1 MRPKKAIIIMLI
13 LTPFLIIA
21 NAVLHAAGN
30 GTIEGIITSQK
41 TGDPVIGASVLVKGT
56 TRGAMTDYDG
66 KYIIM
71 RMEPGVY
78 TLVITHLEFNTVE
91 ITDVVVKQDSS
102 IDVSSKL
109 VVKTTDIDKV
119 IQVTGKQ
126 DQLKVYETANQTTI
140 TREEIETA
148 PVTTVGELLDQ
159 VAGVVTNTKGE
170 VFIRSGRAGE
180 VSYIIDGVPGNE
192 RKGSDVKSN
201 SVGIPSPSYSARN
214 FESRKKTKDSRTSTP
229 KIRYNHDG
237 TISYDEVYY
246 DYEYEYDDYYWFPD
260 GQYDAMFFQNYGTNP
275 FINAFRDNLST
286 FAIDVD
292 DASYVMT
299 RSYLERG
306 SLPPEDAVRVEEFL
320 NHFDY
325 NYDAPHK
332 AAFQINVEGGSST
345 FGPKRSKLL
354 KIGIKGKEIDSYYRK
369 PANLVFVIDVS
380 GSMRREDRLEL
391 VKKSLRMLVKE
402 LKSNDK
408 VGIVIYGSRGEV
420 LLQPTS
426 VRHKNLI
433 LKTINKLRSGG
444 STNAEEGLKLGYK
457 MANRFFDRNRINR
470 VILCSDGVANVGH
483 TGPDQILR
491 QVERF
496 TDKGIT
502 LSTVG
507 FGMGNYNDILM
518 EKLSNKG
525 NGSYSYVD
533 DIKEARKVFIE
544 NLTGMLQVIARDVKI
559 QVEFNPEVV
568 KSYRLLGYEN
578 RGIAD
583 HKFRDDTEDGGEIG
597 SGHEV
602 TALYEVVLNRKKAK
616 GSIAMVNVRYK
627 DPNITHV
634 SEHEATEI
642 SYNIP
647 GRVLS
652 GSFRDCTTDFRLAAA
667 AAEFSE
673 ILRGSY
679 WARGSSLRKVFEI
692 VRDIENETED
702 AQVSEFM
709 DLIRLADRF
718 EDQLAER

>member
-21 NAVLHAAGN
+21 NAVLQAAGN
-30 GTIEGIITSQK
+30 GTIEGVVTEKGTNKPI
-41 TGDPVIGASVLVKGT
+41 IGASVMVVGT
-56 TRGAMTDYDG
+56 TRGAMTDFDG
-66 KYIIM
+66 RFIIK
-71 RMEPGVY
+71 RMDPGVY
-78 TLVITHLEFNTVE
+78 ELQITHLEYTTVK
-91 ITDVVVKQDSS
+91 ITNVVVKNDTSS
-102 IDVSSKL
+102 EVNVKL
-109 VVKTTDIDKV
+109 EVKNTDIDKV
-119 IQVTGKQ
+119 IKVKGKQ
-126 DQLKVYETANQTTI
+126 DQLKIYETANQQTI
-140 TREEIETA
+140 TREEKDIA
-148 PVTTVGELLDQ
+148 PVTTVDEILTQ
-159 VAGVVTNTKGE
+159 VAGVVTNTQGE
-170 VFIRSGRAGE
+170 VYNRES
-180 VSYIIDGVPGNE
+180 
-192 RKGSDVKSN
+192 SN
-201 SVGIPSPSYSARN
+201 KPKIGIPAPVSDAMSYQSQQK
-214 FESRKKTKDSRTSTP
+214 SKSVRTPVP
-229 KIRYNHDG
+229 K
-237 TISYDEVYY
+237 ISYDHEGTAYGFDEPCY
-246 DYEYEYDDYYWFPD
+246 PDYDDYYWFPD
-260 GQYDAMFFQNYGTNP
+260 GQYDAMFFQDYGTNP

-306 SLPPEDAVRVEEFL
+306 SLPPEDAVRVEEFV

-325 NYDAPHK
+325 NYDAPYK
-332 AAFQINVEGGSST
+332 SAFQINVEGGPSV
-345 FGPKRSKLL
+345 FGPRHSKLL
-354 KIGIKGKEIDSYYRK
+354 KIGIKGKEIASYHRK

-380 GSMRREDRLEL
+380 GSMGRENRLEL

-402 LKSNDK
+402 LKSDDK

-420 LLQPTS
+420 LLEPTRVS
-426 VRHKNLI
+426 NKRHI
-433 LKTINKLRSGG
+433 LNTISRLHAGG
-444 STNAEEGLKLGYK
+444 STNAEEGINLGYR
-457 MANRFFDRNRINR
+457 MANKYFDRNRINR
-470 VILCSDGVANVGH
+470 VILCSDGVANVGQ

-491 QVERF
+491 QIERY

-533 DIKEARKVFIE
+533 DIKEAHRVFIE

-559 QVEFNPEVV
+559 QVEFNPDVV
-568 KSYRLLGYEN
+568 KRYRLLGYEN
-578 RGIAD
+578 RDIAD

-602 TALYEVVLNRKKAK
+602 TAMYEVILNRKRAK
-616 GSIAMVNVRYK
+616 GNIAMVNVRYK
-627 DPNITHV
+627 NPDITYV
-634 SEHEATEI
+634 TEHPATEI

-652 GSFRDCTTDFRLAAA
+652 GSFNECTTDFRLAAA
-667 AAEFSE
+667 ASEFSE

-679 WARGSSLRKVFEI
+679 WARGSSLRKVYEI
-692 VRDIENETED
+692 VRDVERETD
-702 AQVSEFM
+702 SPQVKEFL
-709 DLIRLADRF
+709 DLIKLADRF

>member
-21 NAVLHAAGN
+21 NTVLQAAGN
-30 GTIEGIITSQK
+30 GSIEGVVTDKAGKPI
-41 TGDPVIGASVLVKGT
+41 IGASVQVVGT
-56 TRGAMTDYDG
+56 NRGAVTDFDG
-66 KYIIM
+66 RYIIK

-78 TLVITHLEFNTVE
+78 SIRITHLEYET
-91 ITDVVVKQDSS
+91 IQIDSIVVKEDTSTELSS
-102 IDVSSKL
+102 NL
-109 VVKTTDIDKV
+109 EFKTTDIDNVIKV
-119 IQVTGKQ
+119 EGKQ
-126 DQLKVYETANQTTI
+126 DQLKVYETANQATI
-140 TREEIETA
+140 THEKIDTA
-148 PVTTVGELLDQ
+148 PVTSVDDL
-159 VAGVVTNTKGE
+159 VAQAACVVTNTQGE
-170 VFIRSGRAGE
+170 VYNRAGR
-180 VSYIIDGVPGNE
+180 VQPSA
-192 RKGSDVKSN
+192 
-201 SVGIPSPSYSARN
+201 GIPSPVN
-214 FESRKKTKDSRTSTP
+214 DFNSRKKSKEAKRSVP
-229 KIRYNHDG
+229 EIRYDYDG
-237 TISYDEVYY
+237 NAYDCNEY
-246 DYEYEYDDYYWFPD
+246 DHNYNDYTYDDDYYWFPD
-260 GQYDAMFFQNYGTNP
+260 GQYDAMFFKDYGTNP

-306 SLPPEDAVRVEEFL
+306 SLPPEDAVRVEEFV

-325 NYDAPHK
+325 NYDAPYN
-332 AAFQINVEGGSST
+332 AAFQINVEGGPSV
-345 FGPKRSKLL
+345 FGPNSSRLL
-354 KIGIKGKEIDSYYRK
+354 KIGIKGKEIAECKRQ

-380 GSMRREDRLEL
+380 GSMAREDRLEL

-402 LKSNDK
+402 LKSDDQ

-420 LLQPTS
+420 LLEPTS
-426 VRHKNLI
+426 IRHREHI
-433 LKTINKLRSGG
+433 LNAIGKLQPGG
-444 STNAEEGLKLGYK
+444 STNAEEGINLGYK
-457 MANRFFDRNRINR
+457 MANKYFERNHINR
-470 VILCSDGVANVGH
+470 VILCSDGVANVGQ
-483 TGPDQILR
+483 TGPEQILR
-491 QVERF
+491 EIERY

-533 DIKEARKVFIE
+533 DIKEAHRVFVE
-544 NLTGMLQVIARDVKI
+544 NMTGMLQVIARDVKI

-578 RGIAD
+578 RD
-583 HKFRDDTEDGGEIG
+583 VVDNKFRDDTEDGGEIG
-597 SGHEV
+597 SGHDV
-602 TALYEVVLNRKKAK
+602 TALYEIVLNHKSTK
-616 GSIAMVNVRYK
+616 GNIAMVNVRYK
-627 DPNITHV
+627 DPKATYV
-634 SEHEATEI
+634 SEEPATEI

-647 GRVLS
+647 ARVFS
-652 GSFRDCTTDFRLAAA
+652 GSFNECTTDFRLATA

-679 WARGSSLRKVFEI
+679 WAKGSSLRRVYEI
-692 VRDIENETED
+692 VRDVENETD
-702 AQVSEFM
+702 SPQAQEFL

>member
-1 MRPKKAIIIMLI
+1 MRPKKAIIVMLI

-21 NAVLHAAGN
+21 NTVLQAAGN
-30 GTIEGIITSQK
+30 GTIEGVVTDKAGKPI
-41 TGDPVIGASVLVKGT
+41 IGASVQVVGT
-56 TRGAMTDYDG
+56 NRGAVTDFDG
-66 KYIIM
+66 RYIIK

-78 TLVITHLEFNTVE
+78 SIRITHLEYET
-91 ITDVVVKQDSS
+91 IQIDSIVVKEDTSTELTS
-102 IDVSSKL
+102 NL
-109 VVKTTDIDKV
+109 EFKTTDIDNVIKV
-119 IQVTGKQ
+119 EGKQ
-126 DQLKVYETANQTTI
+126 DQLKVYETANQAAI
-140 TREEIETA
+140 THEEIETA
-148 PVTTVGELLDQ
+148 PVTTVDDLVAQ
-159 VAGVVTNTKGE
+159 AAGVVTNSQGE
-170 VFIRSGRAGE
+170 AFIRGGR
-180 VSYIIDGVPGNE
+180 VQPSI
-192 RKGSDVKSN
+192 
-201 SVGIPSPSYSARN
+201 GIPSPVN
-214 FESRKKTKDSRTSTP
+214 DFESRKKSKDAKRSVP
-229 KIRYNHDG
+229 EIRYDYDGQAHDCN
-237 TISYDEVYY
+237 EY
-246 DYEYEYDDYYWFPD
+246 DYNEYGYDDDYYWFPD
-260 GQYDAMFFQNYGTNP
+260 GQYDAMFFKDYGTNP

-306 SLPPEDAVRVEEFL
+306 SLPPEEAVRVEEFV

-325 NYDAPHK
+325 NYDAPYN
-332 AAFQINVEGGSST
+332 AAFQINVEGGPAV
-345 FGPKRSKLL
+345 FGPNQSKLL
-354 KIGIKGKEIDSYYRK
+354 KIGIKGKEIANHKRQ

-380 GSMRREDRLEL
+380 GSMAREDRLEL
-391 VKKSLRMLVKE
+391 VKKSLRMLIKE
-402 LKSNDK
+402 LKSDDQ

-420 LLQPTS
+420 LLEPTS
-426 VRHKNLI
+426 IKHREYI
-433 LKTINKLRSGG
+433 LNTIGKLQPGG
-444 STNAEEGLKLGYK
+444 STNAEEGILLGYK
-457 MANRFFDRNRINR
+457 MANKYFERNCINR
-470 VILCSDGVANVGH
+470 VILCSDGVANVGR

-491 QVERF
+491 EIERY

-533 DIKEARKVFIE
+533 DIKEAHRVFVE

-578 RGIAD
+578 RDVAD
-583 HKFRDDTEDGGEIG
+583 NKFRDDTEDGGEIG
-597 SGHEV
+597 SGHAV
-602 TALYEVVLNRKKAK
+602 TALYEIVLNHKSAK
-616 GSIAMVNVRYK
+616 GNIAMVNVRYK
-627 DPNITHV
+627 DPKATYV
-634 SEHEATEI
+634 SEEPATEI

-647 GRVLS
+647 ARVFS
-652 GSFRDCTTDFRLAAA
+652 GSFNECTTDFRLATA

-679 WARGSSLRKVFEI
+679 WAKGSSLRRVYEI
-692 VRDIENETED
+692 VRDVENETD
-702 AQVSEFM
+702 SPQAQEFL